1 MYLSEMRD
9 TNPFN
14 RKRLDG
20 SKACVIE
27 LECGTKIETRFI
39 EIRADMLSCRNYSV
53 MRVDVNLTEPLRYLF
68 SKIRS
73 LNEMPHIATESQA
86 RQQIIKKSPTENDNE
101 LGLLSQSNRPTEWID
116 NTISG
121 GFENYSSK
129 FEQQV
134 YGEFNMENDYFL
146 RSDII
151 RDILNSS
158 NFIWLPL
165 QQIKKSLKLE
175 RHANWTS
182 ADQSGTTFGCEW
194 CWIQFSTNKSRCRSH
209 EEVFHFERKWHTRES
224 TKNSDGYASQY
235 ETEAD
240 YIAVAESIRRIA
252 LLSQHEV
259 DLCIGS
265 SSFSVCTNGF
275 SLDTAESRVWEHS
288 YFETSLLLFKT
299 VTSIQSNFPW
309 WRKQKT

>member
-1 MYLSEMRD
+1 M
-9 TNPFN
+9 
-14 RKRLDG
+14 
-20 SKACVIE
+20 
-27 LECGTKIETRFI
+27 
-39 EIRADMLSCRNYSV
+39 
-53 MRVDVNLTEPLRYLF
+53 
-68 SKIRS
+68 
-73 LNEMPHIATESQA
+73 
-86 RQQIIKKSPTENDNE
+86 KKSPTENDNE

-224 TKNSDGYASQY
+224 NANSSQ
-235 ETEAD
+235 
-240 YIAVAESIRRIA
+240 
-252 LLSQHEV
+252 
-259 DLCIGS
+259 
-265 SSFSVCTNGF
+265 
-275 SLDTAESRVWEHS
+275 
-288 YFETSLLLFKT
+288 LFKQFT
-299 VTSIQSNFPW
+299 NERALWTNCKANPKIINNFLTQSCGHYCLMNCFQCFENFLINND
-309 WRKQKT
+309 KI